1 MNTVTNSKYRDIAET
16 LKREIASGRW
26 SKGKRLPGETVL
38 ARRFSVAH
46 MTVRRAVD
54 SLIDDRVL
62 VRIPAK
68 GTFVVDP
75 KAVATDRPIVL
86 LFPSNALEIDPY
98 YFPELLDGFRQVLES
113 HERSFTVLTYETA
126 AIPDRLE
133 AGSLVAC
140 LLIEPEHVD
149 LAEQLR
155 SDGAL
160 VVAINRHPAL
170 RSIASVYI
178 DDARGVE
185 RAVDHLVEHGHR
197 SIGFLKGPEDNLDA
211 RERLRGFR
219 DAVQR
224 HELPPGPEAVAGF
237 REAGGYDAA
246 ADLLSTHPSITAIV
260 CASDL
265 SAIGAICAAR
275 DIGLSVPEDLSVVG
289 FGDFAVA
296 DYVSPR
302 LTTIRQRRGA
312 LGCAAAIALLQ
323 LESDGHCASELI
335 ESEFVIRQSVVSVNR
350 TLVDIH

>member
-1 MNTVTNSKYRDIAET
+1 MNSTVTKSKYRDIADT

-38 ARRFSVAH
+38 ARQFSVAH

-68 GTFVVDP
+68 GTFVVDT

-98 YFPELLDGFRQVLES
+98 YFPELLDGFRQMLES
-113 HERSFTVLTYETA
+113 RGRSFTVLTYETA
-126 AIPDRLE
+126 AIPDRLDT
-133 AGSLVAC
+133 GSLVAC

-149 LAEQLR
+149 LAEQLL

-160 VVAINRHPAL
+160 VIAINRHDRL
-170 RSIASVYI
+170 RSIQSVYI

-197 SIGFLKGPEDNLDA
+197 SIAFLKGPEDNLDA
-211 RERLRGFR
+211 CERLRGFR
-219 DAVQR
+219 DAVLR
-224 HELPPGPEAVAGF
+224 HELPAAPEVTAGF

-246 ADLLSTHPSITAIV
+246 ATLLSARPSTTAIV

-275 DIGLSVPEDLSVVG
+275 DMGVSVPEGLSVIG

-302 LTTIRQRRGA
+302 LTTIRQPRAA
-312 LGCAAAIALLQ
+312 LGRAAATALLQ
-323 LESDGHCASELI
+323 LESDGHCTSELI
-335 ESEFVIRQSVVSVNR
+335 ESEFVSRQSVVPINR
-350 TLVDIH
+350 LTR